1 MIFGLIALLMIFD
14 VAADISAGAAMAH
27 TLLEALIA
35 LISLA
40 AVVVLTWEVVGEA
53 RDARRQAAEL
63 GDRLQ
68 ETRIA
73 AEEWRKETQDLL
85 QGLGAQ
91 IDKQFSKWEL
101 SGAER
106 EVALFLLKGFS
117 HRDISELRRVSER
130 VPSTRRPGWQGGT
143 IFLPS
148 SWRTWR
154 YRVRRTA
161 LTDYAASV
169 WSRIISRNCQP

>member
-1 MIFGLIALLMIFD
+1 MIFD

-117 HRDISELRRVSER
+117 HRDISELRRVSEATAR
-130 VPSTRRPGWQGGT
+130 QQARAVYKKAGVAGRHDLSAF
-143 IFLPS
+143 FLEDL
-148 SWRTWR
+148 
-154 YRVRRTA
+154 A
-161 LTDYAASV
+161 LPRAPDSA
-169 WSRIISRNCQP
+169 N